1 LYFLL
6 FIFITLERQS
16 GINVIFH
23 LVNIKFRN
31 IF

>member
-6 FIFITLERQS
+6 FIFIILDRQS
-16 GINVIFH
+16 GINVIFY
-23 LVNIKFRN
+23 LLNIKFRN